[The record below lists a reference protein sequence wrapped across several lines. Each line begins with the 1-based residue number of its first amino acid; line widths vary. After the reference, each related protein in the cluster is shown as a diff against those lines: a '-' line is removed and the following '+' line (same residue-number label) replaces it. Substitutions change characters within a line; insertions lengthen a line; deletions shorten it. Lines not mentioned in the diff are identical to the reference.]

1 MGKASR
7 RKKEYRA
14 CKGTANSPKPS
25 TGSVNLLP
33 LEIQKAIQLK
43 RQGNYTQ
50 AYQKYQELDN
60 QYPDNPIVLSSWAK
74 TAASIGNFAEAVSL
88 FEMAQCLFEAS
99 GDASSWQCGE
109 HIKTLTKAEDSEQ
122 FRVYMQAVSGN
133 PNWTYPQVNE
143 QFNHEDIVVGIDKI
157 LKTLSIQIDC
167 ESHDSLWVRYFT
179 GKRDGSNFFNVKTS
193 KKVELYDQP
202 FFMSEIYTTLMSE
215 GYVDDHMNILPLDK
229 GYVAVFFAFKFQNL
243 DKKATFQLCHIKDR
257 KGKLTASK
265 TAIITTERFLDF
277 WKWAHIEIN
286 ASGNEVIIL
295 SGYDPDDDTIVFYD
309 TASNLEKKSRDFVV
323 NRTIYN
329 LRNENKSKEI
339 ALQVCHEESPTFVG
353 EYNNISILF
362 FRGKRRYVAVDLTN
376 KSIVWTEDVEESFY
390 SSIYRGMLIS
400 VREEYVEARYIRTG
414 RLVAKTELSSENSW
428 CYVNPVVFGGNM
440 YLSTDDGLLW
450 EVDIPNIVESSN
462 LTSNM
467 DYKLQLEFGK
477 GGKAADYERS
487 KKNIKKKLEDYHSRV
502 MKANQNSGFRC
513 EALSQFVFGTYY
525 RCRPVV
531 TTDTMFLYNP
541 INTDKRCGGPIR
553 ILTVKPKY
561 VASAI
566 RWLMK
571 RLKSTTFTKLVS
583 YMGDPNDAYRI
594 DHFERNLS
602 RSLFRCRNY
611 YDEMKQ
617 KAFIDVLCLSSKELG
632 AFSDIDPRVRF
643 VSVEVAYSE
652 IFASISRTFT
662 YFGDFPDFTDF
673 FFSNRSD
680 LESIINVDFE
690 QSRPVFPLSTLSERG
705 FYLWQEITESGGLGQ
720 MEDSDKVSY
729 TMVMEKIRNLPSID
743 KACIL
748 EHDYFRTKVI
758 RGARA
763 QETGFA
769 LFQSGK
775 SERALYYLFMSNC
788 LPENDSDFNS
798 SAMMPLMQAVCQHV
812 YFGDGHSKASMLK
825 KVDKNYVFEVDGL
838 PQDFDFFFGL
848 PLVGERLLRRFEV
861 INSFV
866 SERRTSEA
874 NELVQQAIIE
884 LEEYL
889 SQHENE
895 RLQVGTLL
903 QIYEA
908 TIPRLINLNIDC
920 GNTLEALQIYEGFK
934 SLIMRRYL
942 SHNNRKALL
951 DRLKNERFYK
961 ELKNRKVKL
970 LNRNQGERSA
980 VLLHVD
986 QSQPRIDQRYSLY
999 SENHGAST
1007 VDISGLL
1014 KSLPNGTALVEYC
1027 FEDDRQGVFI
1037 AKNDDTCPQYVRFS
1051 GNCLERYLEEV
1062 EGFTEA
1068 ISNHSR
1074 DRNRISAHL
1083 KGMYN
1088 KLIKP
1093 IEANLAG
1100 CRQLVIVPTKF
1111 LFRCPFTALFD
1122 GKNYLIEKYD
1132 VSITPSASIYSICSK
1147 NQCNSMDFLTLV
1159 KGEDEQLPGIV
1170 QEESFFKKKFGRN
1183 INVVSSYP
1191 SPNDAL
1197 LKAELLHFSGHGMFD
1212 ETEPLLSRI
1221 QVGRGDSISVLD
1233 LYGLDMSKVRL
1244 AVVNACVS
1252 GMIRVEAVDDL
1263 FGLVRG
1269 FFTAGCPTVVNTLW
1283 NLPDSVAPV
1292 FAEYFYTDLH
1302 DSENPLRSFSN
1313 SIRKILSSNEFDNPY
1328 YWACYQYYGKGENC
1342 MDHTGSQHNQA
1353 GKSNSSFWGS
1363 LMNKIL

>member
-14 CKGTANSPKPS
+14 YKGTANSPTPN
-25 TGSVNLLP
+25 TGSGNLLS

-50 AYQKYQELDN
+50 AYQKYQELDT

-74 TAASIGNFAEAVSL
+74 TAASIGNFAEAVNL
-88 FEMAQCLFEAS
+88 FERAQCLFEAS

-109 HIKTLTKAEDSEQ
+109 HIKTLTKAEDSEE
-122 FRVYMQAVSGN
+122 FRVYMRAVSGN

-143 QFNHEDIVVGIDKI
+143 IFNQEDIVLEIDKI
-157 LKTLSIQIDC
+157 LKTLSLHSDC
-167 ESHDSLWVRYFT
+167 ESGDSLWERYFT
-179 GKRDGSNFFNVKTS
+179 GKRDGNKLFNAKTS
-193 KKVELYDQP
+193 IKVELYDEP
-202 FFMSEIYTTLMSE
+202 IFMNEIYTTLISD
-215 GYVDDHMNILPLDK
+215 GHVDDHMNILPLVN
-229 GYVAVFFAFKFQNL
+229 GYVAVFFAFKFQNRN
-243 DKKATFQLCHIKDR
+243 KNNTFQLCHLKDH

-277 WKWAHIEIN
+277 WKWAHTEVN
-286 ASGNEVIIL
+286 ESGKEVIIL
-295 SGYDPDDDTIVFYD
+295 SGYDPEDNAIIFYD
-309 TASNLEKKSRDFVV
+309 TASNLEKRSREFVV

-329 LRNENKSKEI
+329 LRNENKAKEI
-339 ALQVCHEESPTFVG
+339 ALQVCLEENPIYVG

-376 KSIVWTEDVEESFY
+376 KSIIWTEDVEESFY

-400 VREEYVEARYIRTG
+400 VREEYVEARYIKTG

-477 GGKAADYERS
+477 GGKAYDYERS
-487 KKNIKKKLEDYHSRV
+487 KINIEKNWGDYHSRV
-502 MKANQNSGFRC
+502 MKANKNSGFRC
-513 EALSQFVFGTYY
+513 ENLLKFVFETFY
-525 RCRPVV
+525 RCRPIV

-541 INTDKRCGGPIR
+541 INTEKRSGAPIR

-561 VASAI
+561 AASAI

-571 RLKSTTFTKLVS
+571 RLKVTSFTKLAS
-583 YMGDPNDAYRI
+583 YMGDPHNFQRI
-594 DHFERNLS
+594 DLFERNLS

-617 KAFIDVLCLSSKELG
+617 KAFIDVFCLSSKEIG
-632 AFSDIDPRVRF
+632 EFSDIDPRVRF
-643 VSVEVAYSE
+643 VSVEIAYSQ
-652 IFASISRTFT
+652 IYASLSTTFA
-662 YFGDFPDFTDF
+662 YLGDFPDFHNL
-673 FFSNRSD
+673 FFSNRYD
-680 LESIINVDFE
+680 LESLINLDFD
-690 QSRPVFPLSTLSERG
+690 QSRPVFFLSTLSERG
-705 FYLWQEITESGGLGQ
+705 QYLWHEITESGGLGQ
-720 MEDSDKVSY
+720 MEEVDKASY
-729 TMVMEKIRNLPSID
+729 TLVMEKVRNLPSSD

-748 EHDYFRTKVI
+748 EHDYFRSKVLQ
-758 RGARA
+758 RARA

-775 SERALYYLFMSNC
+775 SDRALYYLFMSNC
-788 LPENDSDFNS
+788 LPENESDLNS
-798 SAMMPLMQAVCQHV
+798 SAMMPLMQAVCQLV
-812 YFGDGHSKASMLK
+812 YFGAGQSKASMLK
-825 KVDKNYVFEVDGL
+825 KVDKDYVFEVDGL

-848 PLVGERLLRRFEV
+848 PLGGERLLRRFEV

-874 NELVQQAIIE
+874 NELVQQAIVE

-895 RLQVGTLL
+895 MLQVGTLL

-920 GNTLEALQIYEGFK
+920 GNTLDALQIYEGFK

-942 SHNNRKALL
+942 SHINRKALL
-951 DRLKNERFYK
+951 DRLNNERFYK
-961 ELKNRKVKL
+961 ELKSRNLKL
-970 LNRNQGERSA
+970 VSRNQGERSA
-980 VLLHVD
+980 FLMHID
-986 QSQPRIDQRYSLY
+986 QSQSQIDQRYSLY

-1007 VDISGLL
+1007 VDISKMM
-1014 KSLPNGTALVEYC
+1014 KSLPDGAALVEYC
-1027 FEDDRQGVFI
+1027 FEAGRQGVFI
-1037 AKNDDTCPQYVRFS
+1037 AKNDYTCPQYIRFS
-1051 GNCLERYLEEV
+1051 DNCLERYLDEV

-1068 ISNHSR
+1068 ITNHNMDS
-1074 DRNRISAHL
+1074 NRIYAHL
-1083 KGMYN
+1083 RGMYN

-1093 IEANLAG
+1093 IEEKLFG
-1100 CRQLVIVPTKF
+1100 CRQLVIIPTKF
-1111 LFRCPFTALFD
+1111 LFKCPFTALFD
-1122 GKNYLIEKYD
+1122 GKNYLIENFD
-1132 VSITPSASIYSICSK
+1132 ISVSPSASIYSICAK
-1147 NQCNSMDFLTLV
+1147 NQCISMNHLTLV
-1159 KGEDEQLPGIV
+1159 KGDDEQLAGIV
-1170 QEESFFKKKFGRN
+1170 QEETFFKKRFGPN

-1191 SPNDAL
+1191 SPSEVL
-1197 LKAELLHFSGHGMFD
+1197 LKTELLHFSGHGMFD

-1233 LYGLDMSKVRL
+1233 LYGLDMSNVRL

-1252 GMIRVEAVDDL
+1252 GMTKVEAVDDL

-1283 NLPDSVAPV
+1283 NLPDKVAPV
-1292 FAEYFYTDLH
+1292 FAEYFYTDLN

-1313 SIRKILSSNEFDNPY
+1313 SIRKILSSNEFSNPY
-1328 YWACYQYYGKGENC
+1328 YWASYQYYGKGENC
-1342 MDHTGSQHNQA
+1342 MDHSGSQHNND
-1353 GKSNSSFWGS
+1353 GESN
-1363 LMNKIL
+1363 N